1 MGFRGRGQE
10 HSQPLLCLVCQR
22 PGRRRTRAGRISVRV
37 LCCHGRRLD
46 VAGCCR
52 RDFEA
57 VVCQRLDPQF
67 PFTGTERREQRS
79 VGSNGAKRS
88 CEQRSGRLPRWTP
101 RWTQRINAQQRKK
114 KNPQKKKKKKK
125 KKKI

>member
-1 MGFRGRGQE
+1 MGNAEYMGGRGQE

-57 VVCQRLDPQF
+57 VVCQCLDPQF

-79 VGSNGAKRS
+79 EAELRAAK
-88 CEQRSGRLPRWTP
+88 WTP
-101 RWTQRINAQQRKK
+101 STVDATVDAKNKCSAAQKK
-114 KNPQKKKKKKK
+114 KSTKKKKKKK
-125 KKKI
+125 KKKNS